1 MKGLNINYSEL
12 LQWEIEQDRK
22 IAQRLFEEKRRVKN
36 PNEKKKYEQKRKQLR
51 SKHFFEKEE
60 VWVKKITRKK
70 FRRDWKK
77 ERNSGKWH
85 RPVNREYRTYGWITW

>member
-1 MKGLNINYSEL
+1 M
-12 LQWEIEQDRK
+12 EQDRK
-22 IAQRLFEEKRRVKN
+22 LAQKLFEKKRRTKI
-36 PNEKKKYEQKRKQLR
+36 PNEKKWYEQRRKQLR

-77 ERNSGKWH
+77 ERSSGK
-85 RPVNREYRTYGWITW
+85 

>member
-1 MKGLNINYSEL
+1 MKGLNINYNEL
-12 LQWEIEQDRK
+12 LLWGMEQDRK
-22 IAQRLFEEKRRVKN
+22 LAQRLFEEKKRAKN
-36 PNEKKKYEQKRKQLR
+36 PKEKKWYEQKRKQLR

-60 VWVKKITRKK
+60 VWVKKITQKK

-77 ERNSGKWH
+77 ERSSGEWH